1 MRGRCPRARSL
12 RRLAGASA
20 IALVASATAPATAA
34 PFVWKGHDW
43 NVTTGGMAGV
53 TPGSPANVTIDGD
66 GYLHLKIT
74 KTGSTWTSAELF
86 TTDKLGFGT
95 YQWQV
100 EAPIDRF
107 DKNVVLG
114 LFPYGPAANIGSD
127 GTNEIDIEYSRWGQA
142 NGDNGDWT
150 DYPATGKTVGE
161 LAYDFTLSGGVLS
174 TSRFIWTSTSIEDF
188 LMTGLQPLG
197 STAGLL
203 KTWTYAPPTPAT
215 NIPQQPLPLG
225 MNLWCFDAT
234 PSDGNDVDV
243 VIRDFAFLAE
253 GASLDAGGGAIEDAS
268 AGVDSSADA
277 GDGASAAGAAT
288 AADGAAGTSGAA
300 RDAGAGVDEAGSE
313 ARGDASTP
321 DDGDSRS
328 GCSCDITRE
337 TRGGTGSLLLFL
349 VPLLVRRRNRRAC
362 RHRER

>member
-1 MRGRCPRARSL
+1 M
-12 RRLAGASA
+12 
-20 IALVASATAPATAA
+20 ALVATAAASATAA
-34 PFVWKGHDW
+34 PFVWKGLDW
-43 NVTTGGMAGV
+43 NVTSGGMAGV

-74 KTGSTWTSAELF
+74 NSGGTWTSAELF

-100 EAPIDRF
+100 QAPIDRF

-161 LAYDFTLSGGVLS
+161 LSYDFTLSGGVLS

-203 KTWTYAPPTPAT
+203 KSWTYAPSNPTS
-215 NIPQQPLPLG
+215 NVPQQALPLG

-253 GASLDAGGGAIEDAS
+253 GVSLGADGGAIEDAS
-268 AGVDSSADA
+268 AGDSSVAA
-277 GDGASAAGAAT
+277 GDGASAAGAGT
-288 AADGAAGTSGAA
+288 AADGSSAAA
-300 RDAGAGVDEAGSE
+300 RDAGTGVDEAGSE

-321 DDGDSRS
+321 GDGDSRS
-328 GCSCDITRE
+328 GCSCNTTRE
-337 TRGGTGSLLLFL
+337 TRAGTGVLLLFV
-349 VPLLVRRRNRRAC
+349 VPLLVRRRRNRGAC
-362 RHRER
+362 R